1 MAHSGFST
9 RKQENEY
16 DRSLL
21 TMCELLSFKVMELV
35 RVLDHAGI
43 DFDESPVSSHKHLSW
58 TTKFFEIFRHVYKLE
73 KSKYQEPN
81 FVNVIKPLGS
91 FLHER

>member
-1 MAHSGFST
+1 MAHSGFPT

-16 DRSLL
+16 DKNLL
-21 TMCELLSFKVMELV
+21 SICELLSYKVMELV
-35 RVLDHAGI
+35 KVLDHAGI
-43 DFDESPVSSHKHLSW
+43 DIDESPVSSHKHLSW
-58 TTKFFEIFRHVYKLE
+58 TTKFFENFRHVYKLE

-81 FVNVIKPLGS
+81 FVSVLKPLGS